1 MMAHS
6 TRYAGVNF
14 RSRLE
19 AKWAA
24 FFDADMAQVIRAAK
38 QDDAHTHRD
47 VVAKFQAVR
56 PERAVRNILGRAP

>member
-1 MMAHS
+1 M
-6 TRYAGVNF
+6 TQ
-14 RSRLE
+14 
-19 AKWAA
+19 
-24 FFDADMAQVIRAAK
+24 ADMAQVIRAAK